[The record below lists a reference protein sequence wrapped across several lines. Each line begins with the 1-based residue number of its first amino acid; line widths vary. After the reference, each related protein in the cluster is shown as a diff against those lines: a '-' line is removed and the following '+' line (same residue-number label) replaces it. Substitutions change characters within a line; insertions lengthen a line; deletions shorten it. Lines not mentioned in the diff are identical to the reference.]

1 MSQMI
6 INPYA
11 FGSGGAGLSV
21 GDTGPGG
28 GIVFYVGGG
37 KYYEAAP
44 SDWSGGADPGRTWS
58 TGANQSAAVSGA
70 DGAAIGTGYQNSVD
84 IVNQSG
90 NVAATCGAVLARD
103 YTGGGKSDW
112 FLPSIDEIVEL
123 EAQGAIADF
132 PLPTLPPYLTSTEV
146 NATTFVTLWDN
157 GLPFNQSKAGTYKV
171 RPIRSGVN

>member
-1 MSQMI
+1 MI
-6 INPYA
+6 GIVNPYR
-11 FGSGGAGLSV
+11 FGSGAGLSV

-70 DGAAIGTGYQNSVD
+70 DGTAIGTGYQNSVD
-84 IVNQSG
+84 IVNQAG
-90 NVAATCGAVLARD
+90 NVAASCGAVLARD
-103 YTGGGKSDW
+103 YAGGGLSDW
-112 FLPSIDEIVEL
+112 FLPSRDEL
-123 EAQGAIADF
+123 EQLYAQRAIADF
-132 PLPTLPPYLTSTEV
+132 PTGTPYWSSSEASATEGHV
-146 NATTFVTLWDN
+146 LWDSGSMWIRPKSHN
-157 GLPFNQSKAGTYKV
+157 LKV